1 MEIRC
6 IEMTRKILEDEILK
20 AKRMVAYTA
29 EFEDKAASG
38 RWKMAVFQLEC
49 LYKKLD
55 TAFGLIQQGA
65 SDEKIEDLLDILDK
79 KLFMEGP

>member
-6 IEMTRKILEDEILK
+6 IETTREILK

-29 EFEDKAASG
+29 EFEDKTASG

-55 TAFGLIQQGA
+55 TAFGLIQKGA